1 MGLDAYVA
9 AGDVGD
15 ARQVIRNEI
24 QAKWDKI
31 SPQEIAALRNSD
43 DFALELQKK
52 YGFTE
57 TYAAWEVQTL
67 LKGRT
72 F

>member
-9 AGDVGD
+9 AGEVAD
-15 ARQVIRNEI
+15 ARRVIRNEI
-24 QAKWDKI
+24 QAKWNRI

-43 DFALELQKK
+43 DFALELRKK

-57 TYAAWEVQTL
+57 IYASWEVQTL